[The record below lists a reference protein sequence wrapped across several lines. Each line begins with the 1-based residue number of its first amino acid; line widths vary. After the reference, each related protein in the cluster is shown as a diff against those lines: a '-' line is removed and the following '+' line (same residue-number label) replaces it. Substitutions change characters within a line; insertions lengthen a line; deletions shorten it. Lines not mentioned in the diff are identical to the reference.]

1 ENDKRNNTSDVRM
14 APPAKFCNDQ
24 TELATCP

>member
-1 ENDKRNNTSDVRM
+1 DVRM

>member
-1 ENDKRNNTSDVRM
+1 SDVRM

>member
-1 ENDKRNNTSDVRM
+1 NTSDVRM

>member
-1 ENDKRNNTSDVRM
+1 RNNTSDVRM

>member
-1 ENDKRNNTSDVRM
+1 ISDVRM